1 MFEKEPLFVSVVLVV
16 LVELFVSVVLVLFE
30 LVVIFELVW
39 LFSPSFFSSSTGSL
53 FAISSLLFSSSSSFL
68 SVPELCWLSFDSS
81 PSCSTLFFSTP
92 LEDEGSSEFSSLP
105 IFSVS
110 VRCLKKVD

>member
-53 FAISSLLFSSSSSFL
+53 FAISSLLFSSSSFL